1 MLRKV
6 NVTVHH
12 NSIKLNSINE
22 IIKKD
27 KTEYQNKEI
36 IMELFNT
43 FINQNIPDEFLTT
56 RSYKFIN

>member
-43 FINQNIPDEFLTT
+43 FINQIIL
-56 RSYKFIN
+56 